1 EAGSA
6 QVAIYL
12 TRADASGAV
21 FELDDL
27 KSDPH
32 AVVSDL
38 TSPESVLLG
47 RDRRLYFTEIYV
59 NAADGS
65 RVHRIQ
71 RLESDNTKTLIAL
84 WPIDELRPSGLLFS
98 PNGDL
103 WIGTTSVTG
112 GAPTKGVWRIAHA
125 TGSAPFTSEQIFTG
139 DQFLQVPEGNLAS
152 VKPAAFLP
160 NQSLLIVDDP
170 HATGE
175 LTSGRVLVTTWPD
188 YKSVNSLISASG
200 GTDFRPAGLAVNSK
214 GDIFVTDFEGGAV
227 LQYDWQGT
235 LKGEFAKVTHAHQIS
250 IANDDKVYVTTGA
263 FSR

>member
-1 EAGSA
+1 MQKPQNCRTMFLLWLCLIVVSVGPPPTIRATAGAPLNEAGSA

-38 TSPESVLLG
+38 TSPESVVLG

-71 RLESDNTKTLIAL
+71 RLESDNTKTLIAQ

-112 GAPTKGVWRIAHA
+112 GAPTKGV
-125 TGSAPFTSEQIFTG
+125 
-139 DQFLQVPEGNLAS
+139 
-152 VKPAAFLP
+152 
-160 NQSLLIVDDP
+160 
-170 HATGE
+170 
-175 LTSGRVLVTTWPD
+175 
-188 YKSVNSLISASG
+188 
-200 GTDFRPAGLAVNSK
+200 
-214 GDIFVTDFEGGAV
+214 
-227 LQYDWQGT
+227 
-235 LKGEFAKVTHAHQIS
+235 
-250 IANDDKVYVTTGA
+250 
-263 FSR
+263 